1 MISSSFLK
9 IKKIKKMKNI
19 FVLVV
24 CLLLGFTT
32 FAQGGQE
39 GMQFHKGSWKAALEQ
54 ATKENKLIFMDA
66 YTTWCGPC
74 KKMTRDI
81 FPQQPVADYYNA
93 HFVNVKMDMEK
104 GEGIGLAEKYN
115 VAVYPTLLFFAP
127 DGKVV
132 HRSAGFHTAE
142 QFLALGAKAND
153 PSKRLS
159 ALDDQYKGGDRTP
172 DFLKKYAM
180 AKFEVMDGSHGGLAE
195 EYLATQSDWNTEDNM
210 DMVFGFV
217 TDTDSKLFDYIV
229 NNKPSFYERYGEQA
243 VMQRIQAL
251 IYNSIQD
258 DAGSSSLE
266 QIDALYQKV
275 YLEKADQLSSQFR
288 MAYYRQAG
296 DRENY
301 AKSAVSYFKKY
312 PGKDWDE
319 LNEAAWTFYRVVE
332 NKKQLKRALKWVKKS
347 IKLESNYFNHDTK
360 AALYYKLG
368 KKKKAMKTAKK
379 AIALGKVAGEDTTA
393 TSEMLEQIMKM

>member
-1 MISSSFLK
+1 
-9 IKKIKKMKNI
+9 MKNVI
-19 FVLVV
+19 ILVV
-24 CLLLGFTT
+24 CLLLNFSS
-32 FAQGGQE
+32 FAQAGQE

-54 ATKENKLIFMDA
+54 ASKEDKLVFMDA

-104 GEGIGLAEKYN
+104 GEGIDLAEKYN
-115 VAVYPTLLFFAP
+115 VAVYPTLLFFTP
-127 DGKVV
+127 DGEIV

-142 QFLALGAKAND
+142 QFLDLGAKAND

-159 ALDDQYKGGDRTP
+159 ALDNQYKEGNREP
-172 DFLKKYAM
+172 DFLRKYAM
-180 AKFEVMDGSHGGLAE
+180 AKFEVMDGTHGGLAE

-229 NNKPSFYERYGEQA
+229 NNKATFYERYGEQA

-258 DAGSSSLE
+258 NAESSSLE
-266 QIDALYQKV
+266 QIDALYKKV
-275 YLEKADQLSSQFR
+275 YPEKAAQLSSQFR

-301 AKSAVSYFKKY
+301 AKSAVNYFKKY

-332 NKKQLKRALKWVKKS
+332 NKKQLKTALKWVKKS
-347 IKLESNYFNHDTK
+347 IKLESNYFNYDTK

-368 KKKKAMKTAKK
+368 KKRKATKAAKK
-379 AIALGKVAGEDTTA
+379 AIALGKAAGEDTSA
-393 TSEMLEQIMKM
+393 TSEMLEEIMKM